1 MKKLIT
7 FMAGVMLLVIMFII
21 MFFAGAIFDM
31 AGKQSV
37 ETYFFQGNSFS
48 DQRPGA
54 PKTPKDLGDV
64 KMFDMLVTKY
74 VNDYF
79 YVLPDMS
86 NIEQRQSPR
95 SALDIMSAP
104 DVFAQW
110 KDNIAPQITEMA
122 NAGMLRTVSVTGIQR
137 YGDYHAVEYQL
148 KTWHTPNDMDELP
161 QIETGIIYLL
171 VSDTPRVNDY
181 IMENMHTV
189 IERGRDLVIVFQG
202 SFRVEKA
209 IMP

>member
-1 MKKLIT
+1 MKKLIM
-7 FMAGVMLLVIMFII
+7 FLAGVMLLVVMFVA
-21 MFFAGAIFDM
+21 MFFTGAIFDT
-31 AGKQSV
+31 ASKQSV

-48 DQRPGA
+48 GHRPGA
-54 PKTPKDLGDV
+54 PQTPKDLGDT

-86 NIEQRQSPR
+86 NINQRQSPR

-110 KDNIAPQITEMA
+110 KADIAPQITEMA
-122 NAGMLRTVSVTGIQR
+122 DAGMMRTVSVTGIQR

-148 KTWHTPNDMDELP
+148 KTWRQPNNMDELP
-161 QIETGIIYLL
+161 QVETGIIYLL
-171 VSDTPRVNDY
+171 VSDTPRISDY
-181 IMENMHTV
+181 VMDNMHAV
-189 IERGRDLVIVFQG
+189 IERRRDLVIVFQG
-202 SFRVEKA
+202 SFRVEKVV
-209 IMP
+209 MP